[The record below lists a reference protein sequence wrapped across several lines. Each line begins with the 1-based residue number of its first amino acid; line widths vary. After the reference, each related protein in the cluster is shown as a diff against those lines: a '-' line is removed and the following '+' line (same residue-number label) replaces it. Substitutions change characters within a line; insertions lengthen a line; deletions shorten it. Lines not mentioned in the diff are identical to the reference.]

1 MASFVKFELKKF
13 LAYKKKFESIL
24 NESAP
29 ILADIYLLYEIYW
42 ASMEERNL
50 YNPLIVE
57 NPGNRH
63 HLSYKF
69 TVITLLI
76 CIASTFLIA
85 YSSLITMMLDN
96 RTYESAIV
104 AKTPY
109 YNRCKNLV
117 VLTFF
122 GPIIFVLL
130 YLIELAENALILPI
144 YLLSLGNLGEQIE
157 RLSKFIRES
166 VSSLSLYQIQEI

>member
-1 MASFVKFELKKF
+1 
-13 LAYKKKFESIL
+13 
-24 NESAP
+24 
-29 ILADIYLLYEIYW
+29 
-42 ASMEERNL
+42 MEERNL
-50 YNPLIVE
+50 YNPLIAE
-57 NPGNRH
+57 NPGNNH

-104 AKTPY
+104 DKTPF

-130 YLIELAENALILPI
+130 YLIELAENALILPF
-144 YLLSLGNLGEQIE
+144 YLVTLGNLGEQIE

-166 VSSLSLYQIQEI
+166 VSSLSLYQIQEIQKQRRVS